1 MRQNAGMNRRSRVCL
16 ALLLTFLPVAV
27 FPQPCPRVSY
37 TTSESAT
44 LRKLITTV
52 NCLVDN
58 STEKPEKPAAT
69 PESSTP
75 VATGVQV
82 DAVRIIGPQ
91 HRGPFRKIVVVILS
105 VPSGDTLKTVLATS
119 ESPEATATATAGATC
134 KAKINSDNSVDG
146 QCNLTG
152 GAMYVVYHN

>member
-1 MRQNAGMNRRSRVCL
+1 
-16 ALLLTFLPVAV
+16 
-27 FPQPCPRVSY
+27 
-37 TTSESAT
+37 
-44 LRKLITTV
+44 LITTV
-52 NCLVDN
+52 NCLVAN
-58 STEKPEKPAAT
+58 STEKPEKPEKPPAAT

-91 HRGPFRKIVVVILS
+91 HRGPFRKIIVVILS
-105 VPSGDTLKTVLATS
+105 VPSGDTLKTVLANS

-152 GAMYVVYHN
+152 GTMYVVYHN

>member
-1 MRQNAGMNRRSRVCL
+1 MNRRSRVCL
-16 ALLLTFLPVAV
+16 AFLLTFLPVVA
-27 FPQPCPRVSY
+27 FPQPCPTVSY

-52 NCLVDN
+52 NCLVAT
-58 STEKPEKPAAT
+58 STEKPEKPPAAM

-75 VATGVQV
+75 VPTGVQV

-91 HRGPFRKIVVVILS
+91 HRGPFRKIIVVILS

-152 GAMYVVYHN
+152 GTMYVVYHN

>member
-1 MRQNAGMNRRSRVCL
+1 MNRRSRVCL
-16 ALLLTFLPVAV
+16 ALLLTFLPVAA

-37 TTSESAT
+37 TISESAT

-52 NCLVDN
+52 NCLVAN
-58 STEKPEKPAAT
+58 STEKPEKPEKPPAAT

-91 HRGPFRKIVVVILS
+91 HRGSFRRYAE
-105 VPSGDTLKTVLATS
+105 DC
-119 ESPEATATATAGATC
+119 AG
-134 KAKINSDNSVDG
+134 KFREPGSHRHRHRG
-146 QCNLTG
+146 RHL
-152 GAMYVVYHN
+152 

>member
-1 MRQNAGMNRRSRVCL
+1 MNRRSRVCL
-16 ALLLTFLPVAV
+16 ALLLTFLPVAA

-37 TTSESAT
+37 TISESAT

-52 NCLVDN
+52 NCLVAN
-58 STEKPEKPAAT
+58 STEKPEKPEKPPAAT

-91 HRGPFRKIVVVILS
+91 HRGPFRKIIVVILS
-105 VPSGDTLKTVLATS
+105 VPSGDTLKTVLANS

-152 GAMYVVYHN
+152 GTMYVVYHN